1 MAANVVSFGKTKDGR
16 TVEKI
21 LLKSGRLEAEIM
33 TLGATVLALCVPDRT
48 GKLTDVVLGYTN
60 PAAYEENEGYLGALV
75 GRYANRIAGACF
87 SIDGGTYQLAAN
99 EGSKQLHGGPE
110 GFSKQIFSIEA
121 AEKDRV
127 ALCYTAPDGENGYPG
142 TLDLRV
148 TYTLTERGL
157 TMRYEATCDKP
168 TYCNIT
174 NHSYFNLDGSG
185 DILQHRLWIDADDYT
200 PVDSASLP
208 VAEKTSVA
216 GTPFDFTEEKEVGR
230 EIGVDYEQL
239 RLTGGYDH
247 NYVLR
252 EREGIRLA
260 ARVRSGVSGI
270 TMEVWT
276 DKPGV
281 QLYSGNY
288 LATTS
293 DTKTGAPYSKRDG
306 LCLETQ
312 FAPDSPNHPHWRDIV
327 LRPGAVYCYTT
338 EYRFI

>member
-1 MAANVVSFGKTKDGR
+1 MVKNVVSFGKTKDGR
-16 TVEKI
+16 AVEKV
-21 LLKSGRLEAEIM
+21 LLKNGQLEAEIM
-33 TLGATVLALCVPDRT
+33 TLGATVLALRVPDQT
-48 GKLTDVVLGYTN
+48 GKLTDVVLGYTS

-87 SIDGGTYQLAAN
+87 SVDGVTYQLAAN

-110 GFSKQIFSIEA
+110 GFSGQIFSVETVGEDKA
-121 AEKDRV
+121 V
-127 ALCYTAPDGENGYPG
+127 FCYTAPDGENGYPG
-142 TLDLRV
+142 TLELCV

-157 TMRYEATCDKP
+157 SMSYEATCDKP

-185 DILQHRLWIDADDYT
+185 DILRHRLWIDADDFT
-200 PVDSASLP
+200 PVDADSLP

-216 GTPFDFTEEKEVGR
+216 GTPFDFREEKEVGG
-230 EIGVDYEQL
+230 EIEADHEQL
-239 RLTGGYDH
+239 LLTGGYDH

-252 EREGIRLA
+252 EQGGIRLA
-260 ARVRSGVSGI
+260 ARLRSEASGI

-276 DKPGV
+276 DKPCV

-288 LATTS
+288 LATTA
-293 DTKTGAPYSKRDG
+293 DTKSGRPYRKWGG

-312 FAPDSPNHPHWRDIV
+312 FAPDSPNHPQWRDIV

-338 EYRFI
+338 EYRFV